1 MVNYSTI
8 LLAAVILGP
17 GFADADVQLTI
28 PSSPSLGNVVA
39 SNFFGISFE
48 LSFMNEYFG
57 NDTNTIPQ
65 SMLNYLSEIRSRTGS
80 NNVRIRVGGNSGD
93 VSTYVPSQTSPML
106 VLTDPNA
113 NSNNQ
118 PVNYG
123 PMLWE
128 VMEKVSEEV
137 NGVQYLIG
145 LTINSTNTDSVI
157 AGDAARTLGS
167 NLDAMLLGNEPDL
180 YTAHDQ
186 RPDVQ
191 NYTVDD
197 YIGEYSAALRDISN
211 TTAGNLTSGHN
222 VAGPTICCSWD
233 LATLLQQGYLSNFSN
248 ALKYITLQHYPQNN
262 CFGSYQYQLVYY
274 TQHSNLVDL
283 ASWQKPGIDIITSD
297 TTANAPRMLMSEFN
311 SASCGGIPGISDTF
325 AVGTLWSIDYALQ
338 LASIGYTA
346 AYIHT
351 REQGIS
357 YNLVTPPNISEI
369 DTGSWTTDPPFYALI
384 VTAEILSSSNG
395 TTVTDLNVSTDVNAT
410 IGGYAIYDATN
421 SSLNRIL
428 LFNYG
433 TDSMDFRLPS
443 GTKAT
448 NPQNALVKYLSASS
462 VTEKY
467 NIAWGEQTFLG
478 VTDGKPVSVNASQ
491 DWAYSNQNLDCSNG
505 CNITVPGPS
514 LAVVFL
520 DTNSSNDPETSSSES
535 KPVLNRRSMIL
546 ALGVTLICIYAG
558 I

>member
-17 GFADADVQLTI
+17 RFADADVQLNI
-28 PSSPSLGNVVA
+28 PSSPSLGNVIA

-80 NNVRIRVGGNSGD
+80 NNVRVRVGGNSGD

-211 TTAGNLTSGHN
+211 TTAGNLTDGHN

-233 LATLLQQGYLSNFSN
+233 LATLLQQGYLSNFTN

-421 SSLNRIL
+421 SSLNRIVL
-428 LFNYG
+428 LNYG

-443 GTKAT
+443 GAKAT

-478 VTDGKPVSVNASQ
+478 VTDGKPVSVNASH
-491 DWAYSNQNLDCSNG
+491 DWAYSNQNLDCLNG

-520 DTNSSNDPETSSSES
+520 DTNSSNDPEKSSSES

-546 ALGVTLICIYAG
+546 ALGVTFICIYAG
-558 I
+558 L